1 VIGYV
6 LAGPIA
12 NQVLIARWFHRRRGR
27 AMGYAY
33 LGLGLGGVT
42 APMLVNF
49 LARYLGPR
57 LASRSGVAWSTHT
70 GCAFPHRH
78 SGHTL
83 FAGRLRRSSRI
94 LR

>member
-1 VIGYV
+1 MNRFGQFKSLCIVEVIGYV

-49 LARYLGPR
+49 LARYLGWRP
-57 LASRSGVAWSTHT
+57 LWSCLEHSYWLCFFRSDMAVIS
-70 GCAFPHRH
+70 
-78 SGHTL
+78 
-83 FAGRLRRSSRI
+83 
-94 LR
+94 